1 MRFQAGGPSVVRRV
15 GSQRVGAMHPVL
27 VREALVPLAF
37 VLGILVTNYALAFIP
52 NVKLFDLLVFVA
64 GYTLGLRRGATVAV
78 AAWLVYGNFNPWG
91 PTTGPL
97 LLTVMAGETL
107 YALAGAGARWLLPP
121 SRVRLGPGW
130 ATLVFAAAALVAT
143 ALYDFIANVY
153 TGLAW
158 AGLSGGEDVAHWIW
172 VALTNPGALFFY
184 VMHVGSNVAFFAT
197 LGPGLVKAAEKGKEA
212 VQWSRR

>member
-1 MRFQAGGPSVVRRV
+1 
-15 GSQRVGAMHPVL
+15 VL
-27 VREALVPLAF
+27 VREALAPLAF
-37 VLGILVTNYALAFIP
+37 VLGILATNYALAFIP

-97 LLTVMAGETL
+97 LLTVTTSETA

-130 ATLVFAAAALVAT
+130 ATLLFGAAALVAT
-143 ALYDFIANVY
+143 ALYDVAANVY
-153 TGLAW
+153 TGVAW
-158 AGLSGGEDVAHWIW
+158 AGLSGGGDVARWIW

-184 VMHVGSNVAFFAT
+184 FMHIGSNVAFFAT
-197 LGPGLVKAAEKGKEA
+197 LGPGLVKAAERGKEA
-212 VQWSRR
+212 IRWAR